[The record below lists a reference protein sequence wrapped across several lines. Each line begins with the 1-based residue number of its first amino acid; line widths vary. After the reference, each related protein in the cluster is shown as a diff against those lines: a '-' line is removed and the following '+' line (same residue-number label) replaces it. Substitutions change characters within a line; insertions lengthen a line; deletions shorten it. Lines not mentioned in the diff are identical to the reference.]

1 MSKFREMVKD
11 REAWSAPVRGVTES
25 DTTEQVT
32 EQQQQTK
39 DSTPSRLEHR
49 LVDRKGECLFHLRF
63 SLRSADFS
71 FVSFSWASP
80 LCLFF

>member
-1 MSKFREMVKD
+1 MSKFQEMVKD
-11 REAWSAPVRGVTES
+11 REAWSAAVRGVTES
-25 DTTEQVT
+25 DMTEGVT

-39 DSTPSRLEHR
+39 DRTLSRLEHR

-63 SLRSADFS
+63 SLWSADFS
-71 FVSFSWASP
+71 LVSFSWASS